1 MSVVAGA
8 GDNAAA
14 ACGVGIMQEGQG
26 FVSLGTSGV
35 LLTARSECNPLAESA
50 VHTFCHALPNTWYQ
64 MGVILSATDS
74 LNWLSSIIGRS
85 PSQLTAELNDKIDGP
100 SSEKF
105 YPYLSGERTPLNDAH
120 IRGGFAGLSTNSTAI
135 KLTQAVMEGVAFALC
150 DCLEALK
157 KAGPVRNNYWLLEE
171 VPIPVLVRDYSN
183 FFKHLYRLSFRRR
196 IWCSFGCRASGYL
209 GKNRRTHKKYFITA
223 SHLRSN

>member
-100 SSEKF
+100 SSKNF
-105 YPYLSGERTPLNDAH
+105 IRISQVKERL
-120 IRGGFAGLSTNSTAI
+120 
-135 KLTQAVMEGVAFALC
+135 
-150 DCLEALK
+150 
-157 KAGPVRNNYWLLEE
+157 
-171 VPIPVLVRDYSN
+171 
-183 FFKHLYRLSFRRR
+183 
-196 IWCSFGCRASGYL
+196 
-209 GKNRRTHKKYFITA
+209 
-223 SHLRSN
+223 